1 MGIGSLSDWVV
12 VFLAR
17 RNKGY
22 KEPEMRLWT
31 YSIPLVLA
39 AVGYFVYGWGATE
52 GLHWMSIAVG
62 LCCMIAQQVSATS
75 IATAYA
81 MECFEQV
88 SLLHP
93 QSCTRWLMFS
103 VQISGELVIV
113 LACCSSIINFVISF
127 TVQDF
132 IDGTNYGWTFTF
144 YGIMVVL
151 SMAAG
156 APMIIWGKDWRRKCK
171 PRYEKFLAETGRQ

>member
-1 MGIGSLSDWVV
+1 
-12 VFLAR
+12 
-17 RNKGY
+17 
-22 KEPEMRLWT
+22 MRLWS
-31 YSIPLVLA
+31 YSVSIVLG
-39 AVGYFVYGWGATE
+39 AVGYFVYGWGATK

-88 SLLHP
+88 SFAHP
-93 QSCTRWLMFS
+93 PHLILMANPPP
-103 VQISGELVIV
+103 QISGELVIV

-151 SMAAG
+151 SMAMG
-156 APMIIWGKDWRRKCK
+156 GPMIIWGKDWRRRCK